1 MIIFVNG
8 GTYMDVLAIQDVIN
22 KIEGVIKSKVVKEN
36 NEISEVH
43 ILANTLKSPKQILR
57 DIESA
62 LYAMFDIKI
71 DRNKISIAAI
81 QSEDVISNKRVKF
94 NSVQLKNQLNTLECS
109 VTLMYD
115 DNEYTVE
122 DVAINTSINKKKL
135 VSKTTLKA
143 VETILGQEYIFDV
156 QDVLI
161 NTSNDISVV
170 TVIVNA
176 LLYGTEEV
184 LVGSALVKNDVNET
198 IARATLDAINRV
210 IQKITS

>member
-1 MIIFVNG
+1 
-8 GTYMDVLAIQDVIN
+8 MDVLAVQDTIN
-22 KIEGVIKSKVVKEN
+22 KIEGVIRSKVVKEN
-36 NEISEVH
+36 GEITEIHV
-43 ILANTLKSPKQILR
+43 LANNSKSPKQVSR

-62 LYAMFDIKI
+62 LYAMYDLKI
-71 DRNKISIAAI
+71 DRNKISIASI
-81 QSEDVISNKRVKF
+81 QSEDVISTKRVKF

-109 VTLMYD
+109 VSLIYD
-115 DNEYTVE
+115 DNEYKVE

-143 VETILGQEYIFDV
+143 VESILGQEYIFDV

-184 LVGSALVKNDVNET
+184 LVGSALVKNDLNET

>member
-1 MIIFVNG
+1 
-8 GTYMDVLAIQDVIN
+8 MDVLAIQDVIN
-22 KIEGVIKSKVVKEN
+22 RIEGVIKSKVVKEN
-36 NEISEVH
+36 NEITEVH

-71 DRNKISIAAI
+71 DRNKISIAVI

-94 NSVQLKNQLNTLECS
+94 NSVQLRNQLNTLECS

-135 VSKTTLKA
+135 VSKTTLKT

-176 LLYGTEEV
+176 LLYGSEEV

>member
-1 MIIFVNG
+1 
-8 GTYMDVLAIQDVIN
+8 MDVLAVQDTIN
-22 KIEGVIKSKVVKEN
+22 KIEGVIRSKVVKEN
-36 NEISEVH
+36 GEITEVH
-43 ILANTLKSPKQILR
+43 VLANNSKSPKQVLR

-62 LYAMFDIKI
+62 LYAMYDLKI
-71 DRNKISIAAI
+71 DRNKISIASI
-81 QSEDVISNKRVKF
+81 QSEDVISTKRVKF

-109 VTLMYD
+109 VSLIYD
-115 DNEYTVE
+115 DNEYKVE

-143 VETILGQEYIFDV
+143 VESILGQEYIFDV

-184 LVGSALVKNDVNET
+184 LVGSALVKNDLNET

>member
-1 MIIFVNG
+1 
-8 GTYMDVLAIQDVIN
+8 MDVLSIQDIIN
-22 KIEGVIKSKVVKEN
+22 KIEGVIKSKVVKDN

-71 DRNKISIAAI
+71 DRNKISIAVI

-109 VTLMYD
+109 VTLIYD

>member
-1 MIIFVNG
+1 
-8 GTYMDVLAIQDVIN
+8 MDVLAIQDVIN

>member
-1 MIIFVNG
+1 
-8 GTYMDVLAIQDVIN
+8 MDVLAVQDIIN
-22 KIEGVIKSKVVKEN
+22 KIEGVIRSKVVKEN
-36 NEISEVH
+36 GEISEIHV
-43 ILANTLKSPKQILR
+43 LANNCKSPKQILR

-62 LYAMFDIKI
+62 LYAMYDLKI
-71 DRNKISIAAI
+71 DRNKISIASI
-81 QSEDVISNKRVKF
+81 QSEDVITTKRVKF
-94 NSVQLKNQLNTLECS
+94 NSVQLKNQLNTLECC
-109 VTLMYD
+109 VTLIYD
-115 DNEYTVE
+115 DNEYKVE

-143 VETILGQEYIFDV
+143 VESILGQEYIFDV

-176 LLYGTEEV
+176 LLSGTEEV
-184 LVGSALVKNDVNET
+184 LVGSALVKNDLNET

-210 IQKITS
+210 VQKITS

>member
-1 MIIFVNG
+1 
-8 GTYMDVLAIQDVIN
+8 MDVLAIQDVIN

-36 NEISEVH
+36 NEISEIH

>member
-1 MIIFVNG
+1 
-8 GTYMDVLAIQDVIN
+8 MDVLAVQDTIN
-22 KIEGVIKSKVVKEN
+22 KIEGVIRSKVVKEN
-36 NEISEVH
+36 GEITEIHV
-43 ILANTLKSPKQILR
+43 LANNSKSPKQVLR

-62 LYAMFDIKI
+62 LYAMYDLKI
-71 DRNKISIAAI
+71 DRNKISIASI
-81 QSEDVISNKRVKF
+81 QSEDVISTKRVKF

-109 VTLMYD
+109 VSLIYD
-115 DNEYTVE
+115 DNEYKVE

-143 VETILGQEYIFDV
+143 VESILGQEYIFDV

-184 LVGSALVKNDVNET
+184 LVGSALVKNDLNET

>member
-8 GTYMDVLAIQDVIN
+8 GKYMDVLAIQDVIN

-36 NEISEVH
+36 NEISEIH